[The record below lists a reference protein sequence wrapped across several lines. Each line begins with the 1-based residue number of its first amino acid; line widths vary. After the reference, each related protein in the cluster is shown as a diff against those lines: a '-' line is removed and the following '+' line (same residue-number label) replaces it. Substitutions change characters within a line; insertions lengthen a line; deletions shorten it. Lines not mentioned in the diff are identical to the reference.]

1 MDPFQQMGGG
11 PGPGQIMAQ
20 QQQQQRQPQGPHAS
34 SQIQAIIYQTLQ
46 QQTGTLTGWRT
57 QIMPNERMGLIFNL
71 IGNLRLASQNQSSS
85 PGLQRMIE
93 LGMRFEKDIFDKS
106 QNKEI
111 YKQEVQMK
119 LEQLLERR
127 ALNQAGMQ
135 QQIHHQAQQQ
145 AQAQQAQAQQQMM
158 MNQNNMPGQAPRAMP
173 PQPPQQGFSHLQ
185 RQMQASPLP
194 GQQPPQAPMGLQN
207 QGLPQNMAQNQ
218 QQFVPI
224 PQQQNMGG
232 RPGNGQQ
239 PMSQQDNAVV
249 NELTNRLMSQAS
261 EDEKNTLR
269 TSLQQRMDPAQFS
282 KYQSQG
288 VDPIF
293 MYYRNQAM
301 NRLRQERSQRM
312 QQQAQAQQAQ
322 AQQQQQ
328 LALSQQQSQNG
339 PVAPQMQPQR
349 SMNPSPMNGQ
359 AQPPTSVGG
368 NPDFGSFMGN
378 MENLAAQQQQQG
390 VLAQE
395 AGQMVVPVSVPPRNG
410 TPQPGMAGQNIDMV
424 PNPNPR
430 AQQQQQMFNAQQI
443 QQQRMQHAQQQQQQ
457 SQARMNAQ
465 QKAQS
470 IGLRGQPGGMGPGPN
485 PPQQSP
491 AMATLNAPL
500 RTPSQPI
507 SHPEPPQVNPNA
519 QFGQPL
525 DPRFMQGNRPG
536 PANGMTF
543 AGLNPAMLQNMSPEA
558 QRALAAM
565 PPDKMNDMVKQW
577 HEARA
582 AQMNANM
589 GRQQMPMPGP
599 GQVRPGQQM
608 PPGSFNLQNGGNQF
622 MIGNPGQRPPQP
634 MASMNPQQQMLLQ
647 QQMANLRQTQM
658 QQRVGP
664 NATQMDPRTIQQMD
678 NVDIPQSFQNH
689 ASMPQGSP
697 PEIKKWGQLKQWI
710 AQNPNLAGTNSLD
723 AVKTLQRM
731 HYTQAVRSRQQ
742 GQVAGMQAG
751 VQGPSG
757 GPPNAPPA
765 MVAPVAPM
773 IPVNGVNMP
782 GIGQIRQPTAQE
794 IQTMRTHPSGKLA
807 QASDDQIRAIFMR
820 NQASHIQ
827 QAHAQGQGQGQGQM
841 TPQQHQQRQQMM
853 ALQMSRMQQASGQ
866 APPHM
871 TGQPIPN
878 QMGQP
883 QPKPGQPPKQP
894 QTGPNSGPQSHP
906 EPAPGLPN
914 ASNNRPNS
922 RPQPNA
928 RNAAQ
933 GSSPAQAPKNLK
945 RASSDDV
952 IEVPN
957 PNIQPSRPSPQPA
970 QDATQQPRQHPTSQQ
985 IAAMDPDTRKRY
997 ENAMRAAQNSNQAPK
1012 MIAEHARLAILQK
1025 EEQAKLP
1032 HILPDIPMDEE
1043 TRKKTAA
1050 ALLGVLQ
1057 GMINVS
1063 KALPRW
1069 FQVDHDE
1076 AQARRFFQARSRFG
1090 KQFRGD
1096 FNQPNATLK
1105 DTFSINM
1112 AEIEN
1117 TRSMMGAIVKVLSER
1132 YPNMKKPDG
1141 GAKNQQ
1147 GPTSQGEVQQSHPAQ
1162 PPTPLNAA
1170 NLHLHQQQQQLSK
1183 LHHRNN
1189 SRSSN
1194 TPAAPTSSQ
1203 PPFAFGAT
1211 SPHGTPAYAGKNTL
1225 KQEDLH
1231 IPARK
1236 KQKQNSTPVP
1246 GQGTPGS
1253 SSSPQVSKA
1262 VSPDMKRQQ
1271 SDAKQRSKPSLCC
1284 SEPECDRHNVGFESP
1299 EALKAHTQEEH
1310 IRPLENPLKYVQEN
1324 LAATLGL
1331 DSQGQ
1336 LKKSAAALELE
1347 SGPAAAKMTASG
1359 SRQGQTPTIKG
1370 ENTPAGATP
1379 MNRQVSMNRQG
1390 STTGGKT
1397 NLPPKSVPSKDALG
1411 KAQPGQKD
1419 ANKQKENQ
1427 VEVVAPNPWATAT
1440 IDPHDLYQSFQPFE
1454 TGAGGAISDI
1464 NVYRSITPNDTPESS
1479 KDGISEPN
1487 SDISDGV
1494 GLEISL
1500 DIFDDKGMLFGPGD
1514 TDGLFDMSGFNVN
1527 GEDDLAMFDA
1537 DPPAINYQS
1546 WDDMVDTSAFDKPFS
1561 FDTALYSMNAD

>member
-1 MDPFQQMGGG
+1 
-11 PGPGQIMAQ
+11 
-20 QQQQQRQPQGPHAS
+20 
-34 SQIQAIIYQTLQ
+34 
-46 QQTGTLTGWRT
+46 
-57 QIMPNERMGLIFNL
+57 
-71 IGNLRLASQNQSSS
+71 
-85 PGLQRMIE
+85 
-93 LGMRFEKDIFDKS
+93 
-106 QNKEI
+106 
-111 YKQEVQMK
+111 MK

-127 ALNQAGMQ
+127 AANQAGMQ
-135 QQIHHQAQQQ
+135 QQIHQQAQAQ

-158 MNQNNMPGQAPRAMP
+158 MNQNNMPGQGPRVMP

-194 GQQPPQAPMGLQN
+194 GQQPPQAPMGLPN
-207 QGLPQNMAQNQ
+207 QGPPQNMAQNQ
-218 QQFVPI
+218 QQFVPM
-224 PQQQNMGG
+224 PQQQTMGG
-232 RPGNGQQ
+232 RPVNGQP

-249 NELTNRLMSQAS
+249 NELTNRLMSGAS
-261 EDEKNTLR
+261 EEEKNTLR
-269 TSLQQRMDPAQFS
+269 TSLQQRMDPAQFN
-282 KYQSQG
+282 KYQAQG

-312 QQQAQAQQAQ
+312 QQAQA
-322 AQQQQQ
+322 QQQQ
-328 LALSQQQSQNG
+328 LALSQQQAQNG
-339 PVAPQMQPQR
+339 PVAPPMQPQR

-359 AQPPTSVGG
+359 NQPPVSVGG

-395 AGQMVVPVSVPPRNG
+395 AGQMVVPASVPPRNG
-410 TPQPGMAGQNIDMV
+410 TPQPGMAGQGIDMV

-457 SQARMNAQ
+457 QQSQARLNAQ
-465 QKAQS
+465 QKAQQS

-500 RTPSQPI
+500 RTPSQPMA
-507 SHPEPPQVNPNA
+507 HPEPPQVNPNA

-543 AGLNPAMLQNMSPEA
+543 AGLNPAMLQNMTPET

-565 PPDKMNDMVKQW
+565 PPDKLNEVVKQW
-577 HEARA
+577 HESRA
-582 AQMNANM
+582 GQMNAGNM
-589 GRQQMPMPGP
+589 AGGRPPMPMQGP
-599 GQVRPGQQM
+599 GQSRPGQQM
-608 PPGSFNLQNGGNQF
+608 PPGPFNPQNGANQF
-622 MIGNPGQRPPQP
+622 MMGNPGQRPPQS
-634 MASMNPQQQMLLQ
+634 MAPGMNPQQQMLLQ
-647 QQMANLRQTQM
+647 QQMASLRQNQI

-664 NATQMDPRTIQQMD
+664 NAAQIEQRSLQQMD
-678 NVDIPQSFQNH
+678 NVDIPQIFHNH

-710 AQNPNLAGTNSLD
+710 AQNPNLAGTGSLD
-723 AVKTLQRM
+723 AVKNLQKM
-731 HYTQAVRSRQQ
+731 HYAQAVRNRQQ
-742 GQVAGMQAG
+742 VQGAGMQPGA
-751 VQGPSG
+751 QQSMGPNG
-757 GPPNAPPA
+757 PPA

-773 IPVNGVNMP
+773 VPVNNSMNMP
-782 GIGQIRQPTAQE
+782 GLGQLRQPTAQE
-794 IQTMRTHPSGKLA
+794 IHTMRTHPSGKLT
-807 QASDDQIRAIFMR
+807 QASDEQIRAIFMR
-820 NQASHIQ
+820 NQANQLQQ
-827 QAHAQGQGQGQGQM
+827 QAQAQGQGQM

-853 ALQMSRMQQASGQ
+853 ALQLSRMQQANAQ
-866 APPHM
+866 APHM
-871 TGQPIPN
+871 TGQPNPN
-878 QMGQP
+878 QIGQA
-883 QPKPGQPPKQP
+883 QPKTTQGPKPPQAGQ
-894 QTGPNSGPQSHP
+894 NSGPQAHP
-906 EPAPGLPN
+906 ESTPGIP
-914 ASNNRPNS
+914 NNRPNS
-922 RPQPNA
+922 RPQANA

-933 GSSPAQAPKNLK
+933 TSSPAQPAKNLK

-957 PNIQPSRPSPQPA
+957 PNTQQPRPSPQPA
-970 QDATQQPRQHPTSQQ
+970 QDSNQQPRQLPTPQQ
-985 IAAMDPDTRKRY
+985 LAAMDPDTRKKY
-997 ENAMRAAQNSNQAPK
+997 ENAMRATHIANQASK
-1012 MIAEHARLAILQK
+1012 MTAEQARLAIISK

-1032 HILPDIPMDEE
+1032 HTLPDIPMDEE

-1050 ALLGVLQ
+1050 ALLSVHS

-1076 AQARRFFQARSRFG
+1076 AQARRFFQARFRYG
-1090 KQFRGD
+1090 RQFRGD
-1096 FNQPNATLK
+1096 FNQPNPTLR

-1147 GPTSQGEVQQSHPAQ
+1147 APAQQSEAQQQQAAQ

-1170 NLHLHQQQQQLSK
+1170 NLHQQQQQLNN
-1183 LHHRNN
+1183 LHKRNN

-1211 SPHGTPAYAGKNTL
+1211 SPHGTPAYAGKTTL

-1253 SSSPQVSKA
+1253 NASPQVSKA

-1271 SDAKQRSKPSLCC
+1271 SDIKQRSKPSLCC
-1284 SEPECDRHNVGFESP
+1284 SEPECDRHNIGFETP

-1324 LAATLGL
+1324 LAGTLGL

-1336 LKKSAAALELE
+1336 TKKPVASQPPE
-1347 SGPAAAKMTASG
+1347 SGPAAPKMVATG
-1359 SRQGQTPTIKG
+1359 SRQGQTPTIRG

-1379 MNRQVSMNRQG
+1379 MNRQVSMNRQ
-1390 STTGGKT
+1390 SSATGGKT
-1397 NLPPKSVPSKDALG
+1397 TQPSKAVPGKDAIG
-1411 KAQPGQKD
+1411 KGQPSQKD
-1419 ANKQKENQ
+1419 ANKPKENQ
-1427 VEVVAPNPWATAT
+1427 VEAVAPNPWANAT
-1440 IDPHDLYQSFQPFE
+1440 IDPHDLFQSFQPFE
-1454 TGAGGAISDI
+1454 TGAGGAISDM

-1479 KDGISEPN
+1479 KDGVSEPN

-1494 GLEISL
+1494 GLDISL
-1500 DIFDDKGMLFGPGD
+1500 DIFDDKWMPFGPGD
-1514 TDGLFDMSGFNVN
+1514 TDGLFDISGFNVN

-1537 DPPAINYQS
+1537 DPPAVTYQS
-1546 WDDMVDTSAFDKPFS
+1546 WDDMVDPSVLDKPFS
-1561 FDTALYSMNAD
+1561 FDTSLYSMNAE